1 MFNKILVC
9 LDGSPM
15 AEKVLPYVVDQAL
28 HHNAE
33 MVLFRVVSEPSLISL
48 ALPGMPGVPVETAG
62 MERQI
67 KGEEKQVE
75 SYLAALAER
84 IQTENKE
91 NSLNVSYD
99 STLGEAG
106 ESIVEYADDH
116 EVELIALATH
126 GRSGPS
132 RVVLGSVADYVI
144 RNTRLPILLIR
155 PLVEK
160 SK

>member
-9 LDGSPM
+9 LDGSLL
-15 AEKVLPYVVDQAL
+15 AEKVLPYAIDQAQ
-28 HHNAE
+28 HYGSE
-33 MVLFRVVSEPSLISL
+33 VVLFRVVSEPSLISL

-67 KGEEKQVE
+67 KEEEKQVE
-75 SYLAALAER
+75 SYLAALADR
-84 IQTENKE
+84 IRTENKV
-91 NSLNVSYD
+91 NVSYD
-99 STLGEAG
+99 SSLGEAG
-106 ESIVEYADDH
+106 DSIVEYADDNQ
-116 EVELIALATH
+116 VELIAIATH
-126 GRSGPS
+126 GRSGPG

-144 RNTRLPILLIR
+144 RNTRLPVLLIR

>member
-9 LDGSPM
+9 LDGSPL
-15 AEKVLPYVVDQAL
+15 AEKVLPYAIDQAQ
-28 HHNAE
+28 HYGSE
-33 MVLFRVVSEPSLISL
+33 VVLFRVVSEPSLISL

-67 KGEEKQVE
+67 KEEEKQVE
-75 SYLAALAER
+75 SYLAALADR
-84 IQTENKE
+84 IRTENKV
-91 NSLNVSYD
+91 NVSYD
-99 STLGEAG
+99 SSLGEAG
-106 ESIVEYADDH
+106 DSIVEYADDNQ
-116 EVELIALATH
+116 VELIAIATH
-126 GRSGPS
+126 GRSGPG

-144 RNTRLPILLIR
+144 RNTRLPVLLIR